1 MKLHELFDM
10 DLFYEMRQAGFV
22 KAQRHPTFPDVL
34 VILNYTAKAQQNYHW
49 NDVTEQCRGLIYNPM
64 TLDVVA
70 LPFRKFYN
78 YNEAQAP
85 TIAGDEEI
93 TAFDKM
99 DGSLGIVYMAPD
111 EVLRVATRGSFTSD
125 QALWATQ
132 WLWDNIGKT
141 WQEAHGNGYEWRPY
155 MTDMFEII
163 YPDNRIVV
171 GYGGYEGLVYI
182 GSRSIESGQ
191 FALDEGAW
199 EGRKAE
205 RLYEGKFSGLFNLP
219 DRANAEGF
227 VVVTDDERRVKV
239 KYDEYVR
246 MHRIV
251 SHLSEKYVWEYLGGP
266 SPLRADELARDIPE
280 EHAEWVRDVSNDLF
294 GKYMTHAM
302 YINEVTQRI
311 AKMTTR
317 KEKAI
322 SIKDEPNWVR
332 ASIFA
337 NLDKKDYVGIVW
349 KSIKPTSND
358 DEEGDVHGE
367 VD

>member
-1 MKLHELFDM
+1 VKLIDLFDLA
-10 DLFYEMRQAGFV
+10 LFEEMRQAGFV
-22 KAQRHPTFPDVL
+22 KVQRHPTFPADLAIV
-34 VILNYTAKAQQNYHW
+34 NYTAKAQQHYHW
-49 NDVTEQCRGLIYNPM
+49 NAVTEQCRGLIYHPD
-64 TLDVVA
+64 THDIVA

-78 YNEAQAP
+78 HNETQAP

-141 WQEAHGNGYEWRPY
+141 WDECWDCGYLWVAGG
-155 MTDMFEII
+155 TDMFEII

-171 GYGGYEGLVYI
+171 GYDGFEGLVYI
-182 GSRSIESGQ
+182 GSRKIETGEFSFDPHSWVGRSTSI
-191 FALDEGAW
+191 
-199 EGRKAE
+199 
-205 RLYEGKFSGLFNLP
+205 LYEGKFSGLFNLP

-227 VVVTDDERRVKV
+227 VVVTDDDRRVKV

-251 SHLSEKYVWEYLGGP
+251 SHLSERYVWEYLGGP
-266 SPLRADELARDIPE
+266 SPIRADELARDIPE
-280 EHAEWVRDVSNDLF
+280 EHAEWVRDVSTDLF
-294 GKYMTHAM
+294 GKYMTHSM

-322 SIKDEPNWVR
+322 SIKDEPKWVQ

-337 NLDKKDYVGIVW
+337 NLDKKDYVEIVW
-349 KSIKPTSND
+349 KSIKPSS
-358 DEEGDVHGE
+358 DEEEDVHGE